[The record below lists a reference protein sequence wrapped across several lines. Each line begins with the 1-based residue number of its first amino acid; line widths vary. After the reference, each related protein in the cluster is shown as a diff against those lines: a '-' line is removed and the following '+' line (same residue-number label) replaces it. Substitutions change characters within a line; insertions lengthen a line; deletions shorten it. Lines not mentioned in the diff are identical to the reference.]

1 MKAKAID
8 NYPKEIM
15 KSFISFL
22 AINGFE
28 KEIDKIEKLSEDHEI
43 LYMENEPLWEN

>member
-1 MKAKAID
+1 MKAKALD
-8 NYPKEIM
+8 KYPREIM

-28 KEIDKIEKLSEDHEI
+28 KEIDEIEKLSEDHEV
-43 LYMENEPLWEN
+43 LYNE